1 MIAGLVAGAALL
13 TANANRSHADLPDEG
28 PLPDFGGA
36 IGWPNTAPLN
46 GSTPPG
52 EKRIVSQNATA

>member
-52 EKRIVSQNATA
+52 EKRIVS